1 MTTYITNIKQLN
13 GILSK
18 EKLFLQGKELNS
30 IKTIKNA
37 FLKIDDEI
45 ISDFGK
51 MEDLNL
57 QSIGQNNIIDAKN
70 KMVLPS
76 WCDSHTHLI
85 FAKSRETEFVD
96 RINGLTYEE
105 IALKGGGILN
115 SAKKLSESNEEQLFE
130 DALKR
135 VKEIELL
142 GTGAVEIKSGYGL
155 SIEGE
160 IKSLRIIKRLKEV
173 SNLTIK
179 STFLGAHAIPTSYKE
194 KREDYINLIIDEMLP
209 IIKEEKLA
217 DFIDVFCETNYYTPQ
232 ETNKILEAG
241 LKIGLKP
248 KIHVNQFTS
257 IGGIQAG
264 IKNKALSV
272 DHLEVMTEKD
282 IKDLQKSSTMPTLL
296 PSCSFFLSIPYAPAK
311 DLIEANLPI
320 ALASDYNPGSTPS
333 GNMNFVISLACIKM
347 KLTPEQAINAAT
359 INGAYAMN
367 LENEV
372 GSITIGKKANFYITN
387 PMDDLA
393 LIPYYFGNNQIETV
407 FLNGKKIN

>member
-1 MTTYITNIKQLN
+1 MK
-13 GILSK
+13 
-18 EKLFLQGKELNS
+18 
-30 IKTIKNA
+30 
-37 FLKIDDEI
+37 
-45 ISDFGK
+45 
-51 MEDLNL
+51 
-57 QSIGQNNIIDAKN
+57 
-70 KMVLPS
+70 
-76 WCDSHTHLI
+76 
-85 FAKSRETEFVD
+85 
-96 RINGLTYEE
+96 
-105 IALKGGGILN
+105 
-115 SAKKLSESNEEQLFE
+115 
-130 DALKR
+130 
-135 VKEIELL
+135 LL